1 MPNKTKFNWLMFLL
15 YLILL
20 LGCPVLLSL
29 TRCRSFCILYVE
41 RLSSPHSHDDG
52 IYFAC
57 TLAHCC
63 GHSSCCWVS
72 LSLLFRWAGDHRM
85 CDRWPGDGDHS
96 LCWAESSLDWPGM
109 DRAGMS
115 SGQKLNLST
124 WLTFKARTWGAGE
137 CVFIPVSLFLP
148 CLPACGLIL
157 IYWNIFFFKSFH
169 RKVLFLITAL
179 CCQSEQQVWN
189 THQVLWTQTH

>member
-57 TLAHCC
+57 TLAHRC
-63 GHSSCCWVS
+63 GHSSCCWLACLCCLGELEDTGSVTAGRGTAATAYVG
-72 LSLLFRWAGDHRM
+72 LSLVWIGLGWTEQG
-85 CDRWPGDGDHS
+85 
-96 LCWAESSLDWPGM
+96 
-109 DRAGMS
+109 RAGTS

-124 WLTFKARTWGAGE
+124 WLRLKARTWGAGE

-157 IYWNIFFFKSFH
+157 IYWNIFFF
-169 RKVLFLITAL
+169 LFFWKKF
-179 CCQSEQQVWN
+179 S
-189 THQVLWTQTH
+189 